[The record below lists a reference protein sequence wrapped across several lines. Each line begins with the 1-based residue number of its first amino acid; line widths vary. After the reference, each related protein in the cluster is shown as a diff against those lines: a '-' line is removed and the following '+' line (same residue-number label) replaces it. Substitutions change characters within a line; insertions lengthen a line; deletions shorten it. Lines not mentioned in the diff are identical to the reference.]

1 MPVERFYIDTSLE
14 NKQVIT
20 FEAEEFH
27 HLAHVLRIRPKETI
41 EVINGKGYL
50 ALIYIESVEKNKA
63 TGKIESVSYTPPP
76 SYSLILAQAIPRQP
90 RLEYIIEKAVEL
102 GITELWL
109 FPGRYSE
116 KNTFSSSGK
125 DRVFH
130 IISSAMKQCGRL
142 HAPKVVFLPNLEK
155 WSTPIP
161 KSSFFGD
168 TRTEAPPFISFLA
181 QQSPSSI
188 LLAIG
193 PEKGFHPEETLYM
206 QEKLSMQG
214 IHLHSN
220 ILRTDTAA
228 ICGMSLAS
236 YYLENQS
243 DFS

>member
-14 NKQVIT
+14 DKQVIT
-20 FEAEEFH
+20 FEGEEFH

-41 EVINGKGYL
+41 EVINGRGYL
-50 ALIYIESVEKNKA
+50 AFIYIESVEKNKA
-63 TGKIESVSYTPPP
+63 TGKVTSVSYTPAPP
-76 SYSLILAQAIPRQP
+76 YSLILAQAIPRQP

-116 KNTFSSSGK
+116 KTTFSSSGK

-142 HAPKVVFLPNLEK
+142 HIPKVVFLPNIEK
-155 WSTPIP
+155 WSTPLP

-168 TRTEAPPFISFLA
+168 TRKEAPPFILSLTR
-181 QQSPSSI
+181 QNPSSI
-188 LLAIG
+188 LLTIG
-193 PEKGFHPEETLYM
+193 PEKGFHAEETLYM
-206 QEKLSMQG
+206 QEKLLMQG

-228 ICGMSLAS
+228 ICGLSLAS
-236 YYLENQS
+236 YYLENQPN
-243 DFS
+243 FC